1 MFKLIGNRHAYVS
14 NSIDSIDILSY
25 ISIIAFVRITEGL
38 FSQKCELGGNL
49 YAHIKPSQ
57 VIYYFGTNSNFN
69 CYNSGD
75 FAGILSVSQDSLNIY
90 NFFAQ
95 KENLTKLINIVKN

>member
-14 NSIDSIDILSY
+14 NSIDSIDVLSY

-49 YAHIKPSQ
+49 
-57 VIYYFGTNSNFN
+57 
-69 CYNSGD
+69 
-75 FAGILSVSQDSLNIY
+75 
-90 NFFAQ
+90 
-95 KENLTKLINIVKN
+95 